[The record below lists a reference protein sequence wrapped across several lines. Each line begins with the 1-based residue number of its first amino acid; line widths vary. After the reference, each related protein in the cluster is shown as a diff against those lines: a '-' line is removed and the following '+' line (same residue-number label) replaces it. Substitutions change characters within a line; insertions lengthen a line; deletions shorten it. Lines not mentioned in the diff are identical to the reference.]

1 MKRVFSAKSSER
13 IMTSTA
19 RELLDGSPARGVQL
33 PAVPD
38 RLPEIMDPLER
49 FAGGDVD
56 AFEILFRQYQSEV
69 YGWIVRIVRNPPAAE
84 DLTIE
89 TFWRIYRHRKRFD
102 PGRPFGPW
110 VRRIATRVAI
120 DYLKST
126 DRLLTQPSSQVAL
139 ASEAD
144 PLRQR
149 EIRTCIEKVFCS
161 LPSRLR
167 VTAILALIEER
178 PYLEIAQALEIS
190 TSAVKMRVSRA
201 VRRLRAGLERM
212 GIRP

>member
-1 MKRVFSAKSSER
+1 MDKRV
-13 IMTSTA
+13 
-19 RELLDGSPARGVQL
+19 PASC
-33 PAVPD
+33 D
-38 RLPEIMDPLER
+38 RLPEVMDPLER

-56 AFEILFRQYQSEV
+56 AFEMLFRQYQGEV
-69 YGWIVRIVRNPPAAE
+69 YGWIVRIVRNPAAAE

-110 VRRIATRVAI
+110 ARRIATRVAI
-120 DYLKST
+120 DYMKSAEWP
-126 DRLLTQPSSQVAL
+126 LTQPSARFAVSN
-139 ASEAD
+139 EAD
-144 PLRQR
+144 PLHRR
-149 EIRTCIEKVFCS
+149 EIRTCIEKVFRS

-178 PYLEIAQALEIS
+178 PYAEIAQALEIS

-201 VRRLRAGLERM
+201 ARRLRASLEKM